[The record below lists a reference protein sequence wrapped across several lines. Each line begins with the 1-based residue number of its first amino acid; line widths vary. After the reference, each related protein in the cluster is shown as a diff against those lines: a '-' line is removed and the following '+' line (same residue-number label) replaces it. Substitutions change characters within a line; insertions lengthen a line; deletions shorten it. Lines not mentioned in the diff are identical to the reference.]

1 MSKHTSCELIM
12 IFSVTEIFIL
22 NLCMFSLQ
30 INEARSV
37 GFLGVHA
44 GSLGLFRTREHA

>member
-1 MSKHTSCELIM
+1 
-12 IFSVTEIFIL
+12 
-22 NLCMFSLQ
+22 LQ

-44 GSLGLFRTREHA
+44 GSLGLFRTREHVEESLGHFDA